1 MEFCPKCG
9 AIMLPNDGVL
19 KCNSCGFDKS
29 LSDNNDYEVSGKIKE
44 TDNVKM
50 LGDDVDVGPVTNE
63 TCPDCG
69 HDKATYK
76 LLQTRSADEAPT
88 RIFTCT
94 KCKHTWRAYDW
105 GFFMKDSKE
114 KEHRISNLKDMI
126 TNVKSENPEEDVEE
140 VEEDIELINYLNES
154 PVNYDDLEI
163 DDEFIYHPGDES
175 EYAINLEE
183 NPIDEDFIINTPKS
197 EDFDENEE
205 NEAEGLNDD
214 FTGELSENIDS
225 LFNAKIGKTP
235 ILAIVS
241 TVIGAILIIMGAF
254 LFNSRSDRVIDNVVS
269 GETVFI
275 AIIFAIIGLL
285 LVIYGLYKIIGF
297 KNPVANLMEDINS
310 VDDESEKKT
319 EKKDENKEPENITI
333 PKSKIPLDKDSYKIG
348 EFDMDDLKSQLK
360 KPSATFKPKAM
371 PIEED
376 IENIPPAREKSED
389 KKGLTAEEIEEIEY
403 EQVKLDTESIDDIF
417 AEVEDIDEIPIISID
432 SKEDKKE

>member
-1 MEFCPKCG
+1 
-9 AIMLPNDGVL
+9 
-19 KCNSCGFDKS
+19 
-29 LSDNNDYEVSGKIKE
+29 
-44 TDNVKM
+44 
-50 LGDDVDVGPVTNE
+50 
-63 TCPDCG
+63 
-69 HDKATYK
+69 
-76 LLQTRSADEAPT
+76 
-88 RIFTCT
+88 
-94 KCKHTWRAYDW
+94 
-105 GFFMKDSKE
+105 MKDSKE

-319 EKKDENKEPENITI
+319 EKKDENKEPENTTI

-417 AEVEDIDEIPIISID
+417 AEVDDIDEIPIISID